1 MAIFNNSIIP
11 AGAAAVPD
19 VVTKSLRFN
28 GGDSPILTR
37 TPSSSGSQTTFTL
50 SLWVKRSVLSST
62 GYETIWASEASG
74 SNYALLTFYQD
85 GLRFQSHGLG
95 ATPTLQSNAV
105 FRDVSAWYHIALSV
119 DTTQATDT
127 NRVKIYVNGSA
138 ITFSSATY
146 PTLNYD
152 LQVNT
157 SSYTNKIGYSA
168 GTSQYFDGY
177 LADVHFIDG
186 QALAPSNFAEEDATT
201 GQWKPKAFVGV
212 YGTNGSHLE
221 FKETGTGTA
230 SSTTIGADTS
240 VNTYDAFIAATGG
253 TVTTDGDYKVHT
265 FNSTGTFAVTNQPNS
280 TVEYLVI
287 AGGGGGAGGEGGCG
301 GGGAGGH
308 RSGSSLSVSGQSYSV
323 TVGAG
328 AAAQTGNAHG
338 NNGSNSVFS
347 SITSTGGGAG
357 GTRTGGSG
365 TSTSGSAGG
374 SGGGAGDN
382 YQNLSSAVGGA
393 GTSGE
398 GNDGGGGTYYA
409 YSGSG
414 GGGAGTAGGNSTSS
428 SRGFGGDGEANS
440 ITGSSVTRAG
450 GGGGGGSSGSSY
462 GPQGAVGGSGGG
474 GNGAI
479 NSPLTNPAAGTVNT
493 GSGGGGAGNTSS
505 AAYGTGQ
512 SGGSGCV
519 IIRYKFQ

>member
-11 AGAAAVPD
+11 AGAAAAPD
-19 VVTKSLRFN
+19 VVTKSLR
-28 GGDSPILTR
+28 
-37 TPSSSGSQTTFTL
+37 
-50 SLWVKRSVLSST
+50 V
-62 GYETIWASEASG
+62 ASG
-74 SNYALLTFYQD
+74 SLSRTPASD
-85 GLRFQSHGLG
+85 GNQQKWTVSYWVK
-95 ATPTLQSNAV
+95 TLQSSQHYQICWPHGGSSGNYAYIGFYAEVLNAYLGSGHYMTTSRK
-105 FRDVSAWYHIALSV
+105 FRDNAAWYHIVVSV
-119 DTTQATDT
+119 DTTRT
-127 NRVKIYVNGSA
+127 
-138 ITFSSATY
+138 SSAADRIKLYINGEAEAWASGGTA
-146 PTLNYD
+146 TLNESIPFANLATPTYIA
-152 LQVNT
+152 T
-157 SSYTNKIGYSA
+157 WAGSSAFT
-168 GTSQYFDGY
+168 DGY
-177 LADVHFIDG
+177 LADFFFIDG
-186 QALAPSNFAEEDATT
+186 IGYAASDFAEEDATT

-212 YGTNGSHLE
+212 YGTNGFHLD
-221 FKETGTGTA
+221 FKD
-230 SSTTIGADTS
+230 SSDIGKDVS